1 MLMRV
6 SSITYHVS
14 GSHKNRTF
22 PSASYRTFVPTV
34 MLSRS
39 EASLPLSNE
48 SSFAA
53 AAASLRMT
61 NPEHTCDCLYL
72 GHAAGLRSG
81 SRCLQPGG
89 CRSAHHIKAGQ
100 PAPTSNTG

>member
-1 MLMRV
+1 MVLYLLGKQKLQLLRAMKDV
-6 SSITYHVS
+6 L
-14 GSHKNRTF
+14 
-22 PSASYRTFVPTV
+22 SASYRTFVPTV

-48 SSFAA
+48 RSFAA

-81 SRCLQPGG
+81 SRWLQPGG

-100 PAPTSNTG
+100 PAPTS